1 MLGGGDFLVCSGFP
15 SDRAGPRVCALQL
28 IVGGRRSDQRVGDGL
43 CRWCEWNERTAFP
56 VISVPLGC
64 IKKPSEFSP
73 NPCHTRLPM
82 SGQPSSTG
90 VTDEARARCV
100 SRRGSLT
107 DLLKPKS
114 SSAASTHTTIQV
126 SIGNLGKTPISWW
139 RPRWSYWLENS
150 ACNRIAV
157 TFTGIWARTSHE
169 LG

>member
-43 CRWCEWNERTAFP
+43 CRWGEWNERTAFP

-90 VTDEARARCV
+90 VTDEARERCE
-100 SRRGSLT
+100 
-107 DLLKPKS
+107 
-114 SSAASTHTTIQV
+114 
-126 SIGNLGKTPISWW
+126 
-139 RPRWSYWLENS
+139 PRAEYCTRL
-150 ACNRIAV
+150 RQPQ
-157 TFTGIWARTSHE
+157 
-169 LG
+169 